1 VSPSSRGLLAGAVTG
16 AVAGAALALVPG
28 PWDDL
33 KRDGLRKPL
42 FRALSGVRDRLQG
55 ALAEGRR
62 AAAQRRSFLENIQ
75 S

>member
-1 VSPSSRGLLAGAVTG
+1 MSPSNRGLLAGAVAG
-16 AVAGAALALVPG
+16 VVAGAAFALVPG

-33 KRDGLRKPL
+33 RRDGLRKPL
-42 FRALSGVRDRLQG
+42 LGALSGVRKHLQG

>member
-1 VSPSSRGLLAGAVTG
+1 MSPSNRGFLAGAVAG

-33 KRDGLRKPL
+33 KRDGLRKAL
-42 FRALSGVRDRLQG
+42 FRARSGVRDRLQG